1 MSSAITSH
9 SAPLIQAQHISLTF
23 DGKNI
28 LDNVS
33 LNIQPHDFITIV
45 GPNGAGKST
54 LLKVL
59 MGFTRPTAGTVQQRA
74 GLRIGY
80 VPQKLSID
88 KTIPITT
95 QRFLTLR
102 KKVQADTLAR
112 VVEQTGIA
120 PHLDKALHK
129 LSGGELQRVLLCR
142 ALLDEPDLLIL
153 DEPAQNLDISGQLA
167 FYEQLNRIY
176 EQQPL
181 SILMVS
187 HDLHLVMSCTRQV
200 ICLFHHICCSG
211 EPQSVTQDPEFQKL
225 FGEGM
230 ANMMALYH
238 HQHNHTHVHTHT
250 HTNSDSHQHEEC
262 CNHG

>member
-1 MSSAITSH
+1 MPPATAKPASA
-9 SAPLIQAQHISLTF
+9 LIQAQNVSLTIN
-23 DGKNI
+23 GKNI
-28 LDNVS
+28 LDDIS
-33 LNIQPHDFITIV
+33 LDIKERDFITIV

-59 MGFTRPTAGTVQQRA
+59 MGFTHPTTGSVQQRE
-74 GLRIGY
+74 GTRIGY

-102 KKVQADTLAR
+102 KKVHATTLKR
-112 VVEQTGIA
+112 VVEQTGIT
-120 PHLDKALHK
+120 PQLHK
-129 LSGGELQRVLLCR
+129 PLHSLSGGELQRVLLCR

-167 FYEQLNRIY
+167 FYEQLNQIY
-176 EQQPL
+176 QQQRL

-225 FGEGM
+225 FGKDM

-238 HQHNHTHVHTHT
+238 HQHNHTHTHGEYCT
-250 HTNSDSHQHEEC
+250 H
-262 CNHG
+262 G